1 MELIIDGYNMIG
13 TDHRLR
19 GPLEHQRNWLIQQL
33 SKYRKTKGF
42 AVTVVFDGWRS
53 GRINEVE
60 EKQDGVTVL
69 YSRQGEKADDVIVRI
84 AHKKGS
90 GCVVV
95 TSDREIR
102 NAVEKFGAVPI
113 YSGEFAGILR
123 ELDRPF
129 HEEDFDESNATSFG
143 KGNPSRLSKSE
154 KRRQERLRKLRP

>member
-13 TDHRLR
+13 IDHGLR
-19 GPLEHQRNWLIQQL
+19 GPLEHRRNWLIQQL
-33 SKYRKTKGF
+33 LKYRKTKGF
-42 AVTVVFDGWRS
+42 GVIVVFDGWRS

-113 YSGEFAGILR
+113 YSGEFAEILR

-129 HEEDFDESNATSFG
+129 HEEDSDESNAASFG
-143 KGNPSRLSKSE
+143 KGNPNRLSKSE
-154 KRRQERLRKLRP
+154 RRRQERLRKLRP